1 MRATLDARSMITVK
15 LFRMLGPSESGLFIR
30 GVVSEASSL
39 ASSRSSVNE
48 VEEEEE

>member
-1 MRATLDARSMITVK
+1 MRVRLDDRSMVIIR
-15 LFRMLGPSESGLFIR
+15 LFGMLGLTKAGLFIR

-39 ASSRSSVNE
+39 ASSRLSVVE